1 MVIKPRHFI
10 NKIVVLLKF
19 CEWRWLMTAIAT
31 LLLLTAASQSTWAT
45 GGAECT
51 DGSLAKKINDLGAS
65 LDAAKQLYRSY
76 LLWINLAQNRS
87 IWQQMIADHLAAVQE
102 LRSREAKVIS
112 ILSELYTSGSTA
124 FHTGADGSGYNY
136 TNGNFHKGVKPFFP
150 KDLGGEDGTDWADVI
165 NDERAQTSQTLA
177 TFIGGIA
184 AQDAHAS
191 LRFCAG
197 QGPANPIVKG
207 LLGLIKPNFCT
218 EEVQQCTT
226 QCDDKRNCNT
236 FCVCVAQEIPG
247 CVNAWARTVGG
258 AAYNWNEQRKKEL
271 NLRGISINAMRAI
284 DDLNAKGKALQQ
296 EMAAQGATG
305 VSGTLSDSDLKAKF
319 LAFLPSRY
327 SDIFNQLAVLR
338 TDSCAK
344 QALDSL
350 NKLYQRV
357 TGEARQYEV
366 ARLAAAYGPSCP
378 NPASQMSCTQPVCTG
393 TGSNVSCGQS
403 VCTLNGVT
411 VDPSCMKQPDK
422 CVSQSSAQVNQDE
435 IAVVAAATG
444 LALETADFTNLRGGT
459 CGPQY
464 SGGTSTAASSCAY
477 VTDRYMYDIPT
488 AIAWAQ
494 QNASAIPGN
503 KAKFKKLTCGDAI
516 YPLY

>member
-1 MVIKPRHFI
+1 MV
-10 NKIVVLLKF
+10 
-19 CEWRWLMTAIAT
+19 A
-31 LLLLTAASQSTWAT
+31 LLLIMGGEQSAWAT
-45 GGAECT
+45 GGGECN
-51 DGSLAKKINDLGAS
+51 DGSLINRINSLDTS
-65 LDAAKQLYRSY
+65 LDAAKRLYRNY
-76 LLWINLAQNRS
+76 VLWITQAQNRP
-87 IWQQMIADHLAAVQE
+87 IWQQQINDHLAAVQE
-102 LRSREAKVIS
+102 LRNREAAVIS

-150 KDLGGEDGTDWADVI
+150 KDLGGEDGTDWNDLI
-165 NDERAQTSQTLA
+165 NDERAQTSKNLA
-177 TFIGGIA
+177 TFIATKA
-184 AQDAHAS
+184 AEDARAS
-191 LRFCAG
+191 LRYCAANAPSD
-197 QGPANPIVKG
+197 PASTLRKG
-207 LLGLIKPNFCT
+207 NLGLITANFCT
-218 EEVQQCTT
+218 EETQQCTT
-226 QCDDKRNCNT
+226 TTVPNPSGGRTRGANVSNQRT
-236 FCVCVAQEIPG
+236 TCVCVARERPG
-247 CVNAWARTVGG
+247 CIDSWAQGFGG
-258 AAYNWNEQRKKEL
+258 LVYNWNEQRKKEM
-271 NLRGISINAMRAI
+271 NLRGQSIQAMRSIDEINAQGRS
-284 DDLNAKGKALQQ
+284 LQQ
-296 EMAAQGATG
+296 AMIDQGATG

-344 QALDSL
+344 QALNSL

-366 ARLAAAYGPSCP
+366 ARLVAGYGPSCP

-435 IAVVAAATG
+435 IAAIVATATG
-444 LALETADFTNLRGGT
+444 LAVETADFTNLRGGT

>member
-51 DGSLAKKINDLGAS
+51 DGSLAKKINDLGTS

-177 TFIGGIA
+177 TFVTTPIA
-184 AQDAHAS
+184 ETDMS
-191 LRFCAG
+191 ISPIYCPTG
-197 QGPANPIVKG
+197 ENPPPPPPNPKG
-207 LLGLIKPNFCT
+207 YLGKVVLNFCYK
-218 EEVQQCTT
+218 CPSGGYPGG
-226 QCDDKRNCNT
+226 
-236 FCVCVAQEIPG
+236 EIPG
-247 CVNAWARTVGG
+247 CKKSWLERFGG
-258 AAYNWNEQRKKEL
+258 GAYNWNEQRKKEL

-305 VSGTLSDSDLKAKF
+305 VGGTMSDDDLKAKF
-319 LAFLPSRY
+319 LAFLPARY
-327 SDIFNQLAVLR
+327 VDLYNQLAVLR

-344 QALDSL
+344 LGLNSL

-411 VDPSCMKQPDK
+411 VDPACLPPPEK
-422 CVSQSSAQVNQDE
+422 CVASSRALVNQDE
-435 IAVVAAATG
+435 IAAVVAAATG

-503 KAKFKKLTCGDAI
+503 KAKFKKLTCGDAT